1 MEIQQVNAV
10 DDDVGVYGLVTYGF
24 WYNDGFRARTP
35 EFVINPITGVI
46 TADAVFDREAK
57 DTYTV
62 SQDKSLSKPQ
72 FSGKNYSYKNLD
84 CKPWLSLAQSNSSH

>member
-1 MEIQQVNAV
+1 MNAV

-62 SQDKSLSKPQ
+62 SQNHNFLEKTILTKILIA
-72 FSGKNYSYKNLD
+72 NLG
-84 CKPWLSLAQSNSSH
+84 